1 MGKLIALLFFTM
13 WAIQLFGRAANAFTR
28 WQRERGEFDNVDEDG
43 WEIIDPA
50 ERSDGTPVQAALS
63 HIQKARRV
71 FNGRQRTESGRLNKR
86 ARRIGLWV
94 LLGVTTMALLILIP
108 TLIVAL
114 Q

>member
-1 MGKLIALLFFTM
+1 MGKIIALLFFAM
-13 WAIQLFGRAANAFTR
+13 WAIQLFGRAANAFAR
-28 WQRERGEFDNVDEDG
+28 WQRERDEFHSADEDE

-63 HIQKARRV
+63 HIQKARGV
-71 FNGRQRTESGRLNKR
+71 FNGRQRTEAGPLDKR